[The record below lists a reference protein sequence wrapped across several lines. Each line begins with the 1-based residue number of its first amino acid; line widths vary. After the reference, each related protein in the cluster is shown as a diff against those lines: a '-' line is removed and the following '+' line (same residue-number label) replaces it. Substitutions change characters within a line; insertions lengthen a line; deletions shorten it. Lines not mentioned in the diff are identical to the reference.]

1 MTDPDIEKPHQDFK
15 EVFFRELLVVDQFYG
30 FAFINGHK
38 ELDKINLF
46 LLPLDQCG
54 RTSGRKE
61 AELATEM
68 IFNFLPCRNG
78 IRRVGRFL
86 LGIEKTL
93 QVLNSM
99 LIKLL

>member
-1 MTDPDIEKPHQDFK
+1 MTNPDIEKPHQDFK
-15 EVFFRELLVVDQFYG
+15 EVFFRELLVVDQFYR
-30 FAFINGHK
+30 FAFIDGHK

-54 RTSGRKE
+54 RTSRRKE

-78 IRRVGRFL
+78 IRRTGRFL